1 MEDIGDYIYF
11 LLLAVFAL
19 SGLFGK
25 KKKDTKTSEKKK
37 PVFDQ
42 IPKSWEELE
51 EMLDKPQPEPQ
62 PTAPARPPFTI
73 PRSEQARPT
82 TPFGS
87 AEVISSPEYETTG
100 YETMSYDTA
109 TDFSTLR
116 AKKQIKESI
125 FKTKTTFVDT
135 LSESESATEFSP
147 FTIDLA
153 NTEEAQ
159 KAFIYSEIF
168 QRKYK

>member
-51 EMLDKPQPEPQ
+51 EMLDKPQPKPQ
-62 PTAPARPPFTI
+62 PATTARPVTI
-73 PRSEQARPT
+73 PRSEPARPS

-116 AKKQIKESI
+116 AKKQIKESM
-125 FKTKTTFVDT
+125 TTGRIKSSFFMLNLLNV
-135 LSESESATEFSP
+135 SESP
-147 FTIDLA
+147 RLG
-153 NTEEAQ
+153 EAVNMRSQYVQ
-159 KAFIYSEIF
+159 KKNGEGDSLGRIAE
-168 QRKYK
+168 

>member
-1 MEDIGDYIYF
+1 
-11 LLLAVFAL
+11 
-19 SGLFGK
+19 
-25 KKKDTKTSEKKK
+25 
-37 PVFDQ
+37 
-42 IPKSWEELE
+42 
-51 EMLDKPQPEPQ
+51 
-62 PTAPARPPFTI
+62 
-73 PRSEQARPT
+73 
-82 TPFGS
+82 
-87 AEVISSPEYETTG
+87 
-100 YETMSYDTA
+100 MSYDTA
-109 TDFSTLR
+109 TDFNSLR

>member
-1 MEDIGDYIYF
+1 
-11 LLLAVFAL
+11 
-19 SGLFGK
+19 
-25 KKKDTKTSEKKK
+25 
-37 PVFDQ
+37 
-42 IPKSWEELE
+42 
-51 EMLDKPQPEPQ
+51 
-62 PTAPARPPFTI
+62 
-73 PRSEQARPT
+73 
-82 TPFGS
+82 
-87 AEVISSPEYETTG
+87 
-100 YETMSYDTA
+100 MSYDTA

>member
-51 EMLDKPQPEPQ
+51 EMMDKPQPKPQ
-62 PTAPARPPFTI
+62 PATTVRPVTI
-73 PRSEQARPT
+73 PRSEPARPS
-82 TPFGS
+82 TPFGT

-168 QRKYK
+168 QRKYR

>member
-25 KKKDTKTSEKKK
+25 KKKDTKTPEKKK
-37 PVFDQ
+37 SVFDQ
-42 IPKSWEELE
+42 VPKSWEELE
-51 EMLDKPQPEPQ
+51 EMMDKTQPEPQ

-73 PRSEQARPT
+73 PRSEPARST

-109 TDFSTLR
+109 TDFNSLR

-125 FKTKTTFVDT
+125 FKTKTTFG
-135 LSESESATEFSP
+135 ESVPETVNEADYSP
-147 FTIDLA
+147 FTINLA

-168 QRKYK
+168 QRKYQ